1 MENKY
6 KFDIEYPT
14 QIEKQNSINFIL
26 DATKKEEE
34 PLITRLK
41 NLFLGPGINVIF
53 YQSKLLVLMSLA
65 IYLFAI
71 SLGYSIVVSQ
81 KTKNAGESTVT
92 TTSII
97 EMKASTVTIKNTLT
111 GTGNVEYKEK
121 DENIENNAQEQENT
135 EEVNNSNTE
144 NVEKVYKIVLSIEDK
159 NLEKA
164 KIGQNVEISIKK
176 DEETLNYL
184 GTVTKINKDSN
195 NKSTLNIEITN
206 PDERLEEG
214 MQANCTVI
222 IEKAENVVGLPV
234 EAIQKDEEGKE
245 YVDVVK
251 DDRSADKV
259 YIKTGISDDYYVEI
273 TYGLNVGDSVQIV
286 KSTTTV
292 VNKDNNK
299 NTVSEK

>member
-1 MENKY
+1 MKD
-6 KFDIEYPT
+6 KSWI
-14 QIEKQNSINFIL
+14 IIL
-26 DATKKEEE
+26 
-34 PLITRLK
+34 IM
-41 NLFLGPGINVIF
+41 GIA
-53 YQSKLLVLMSLA
+53 L
-65 IYLFAI
+65 AI

-81 KTKNAGESTVT
+81 KTKNVGESTVT

-111 GTGNVEYKEK
+111 GVGNVEYKAKESLDDINVVNQENNNVLENETENNNK
-121 DENIENNAQEQENT
+121 NIEKTYQIT
-135 EEVNNSNTE
+135 
-144 NVEKVYKIVLSIEDK
+144 LSIEDK

-164 KIGQNVEISIKK
+164 KVNQDVEISIKK
-176 DEETLNYL
+176 DEETLNYV
-184 GTVTKINKDSN
+184 GKVEKINKDIN

-206 PDERLEEG
+206 PDERLEEN

-234 EAIQKDEEGKE
+234 EAVQKDEEGKE
-245 YVDVVK
+245 YVDVVQ
-251 DDRSADKV
+251 DDGTAKQV

-292 VNKDNNK
+292 VNKNKDNNS
-299 NTVSEK
+299 VSEM

>member
-1 MENKY
+1 MKD
-6 KFDIEYPT
+6 KSWI
-14 QIEKQNSINFIL
+14 II
-26 DATKKEEE
+26 
-34 PLITRLK
+34 
-41 NLFLGPGINVIF
+41 VIMGMA
-53 YQSKLLVLMSLA
+53 L
-65 IYLFAI
+65 AI

-81 KTKNAGESTVT
+81 KTKNIGESTVT

-111 GTGNVEYKEK
+111 GTGSVQYSEKENESTNIVE
-121 DENIENNAQEQENT
+121 
-135 EEVNNSNTE
+135 NSNE
-144 NVEKVYKIVLSIEDK
+144 AEDASEPIEKAYQITLSIEDK

-164 KIGQNVEISIKK
+164 KVGQDVEISIAK
-176 DEETLNYL
+176 DTENLNYT
-184 GTVTKINKDSN
+184 GKVTKINKDSN

-206 PDERLEEG
+206 PDERLEEN

-234 EAIQKDEEGKE
+234 EAVQKDDDGKE
-245 YVDVVK
+245 FVDVVQ
-251 DDRSADKV
+251 DDGSAKQV

-292 VNKDNNK
+292 VNKNNDNKINQ
-299 NTVSEK
+299 

>member
-1 MENKY
+1 MKNNKSW
-6 KFDIEYPT
+6 I
-14 QIEKQNSINFIL
+14 IIL
-26 DATKKEEE
+26 
-34 PLITRLK
+34 IM
-41 NLFLGPGINVIF
+41 GIA
-53 YQSKLLVLMSLA
+53 L
-65 IYLFAI
+65 AI

-111 GTGNVEYKEK
+111 GTGNVEYKEN
-121 DENIENNAQEQENT
+121 DENIENNTQENT
-135 EEVNNSNTE
+135 EEVNESNTE

-251 DDRSADKV
+251 DDGSADKV

>member
-1 MENKY
+1 M
-6 KFDIEYPT
+6 
-14 QIEKQNSINFIL
+14 
-26 DATKKEEE
+26 
-34 PLITRLK
+34 
-41 NLFLGPGINVIF
+41 
-53 YQSKLLVLMSLA
+53 
-65 IYLFAI
+65 
-71 SLGYSIVVSQ
+71 
-81 KTKNAGESTVT
+81 
-92 TTSII
+92 
-97 EMKASTVTIKNTLT
+97 
-111 GTGNVEYKEK
+111 
-121 DENIENNAQEQENT
+121 
-135 EEVNNSNTE
+135 
-144 NVEKVYKIVLSIEDK
+144 YKIVLSIEDK

-251 DDRSADKV
+251 DDGSADKV